1 MRVRRGKAEG
11 AAAANPPSRYAPV
24 SGVAQGL
31 VFFVLHPGAGE
42 GGNAAL
48 RPLLH

>member
-1 MRVRRGKAEG
+1 MRGLAEEEG
-11 AAAANPPSRYAPV
+11 ATGATPPSRYAPV

-48 RPLLH
+48 IIPLLH